1 MEKGNTMITDFDKIL
16 NELSYRV
23 KGGTPDLKNEQH
35 LIKLFDV
42 LKEHD
47 WPIDERVRVIHNLT
61 NEEKIGPKISQKN
74 LQSRIAGLSSD
85 LSTPTN
91 PKRIGNDGD
100 LSDEQFINLLKGE
113 FGSEVKMLKPLTGQ
127 NKSSKFNMFLFSFE
141 GNDYDI
147 TLAGKVSGRGT
158 AQTKDQELAF
168 LLSLSAIHAGAN
180 TNNKEEFLSMMLDP
194 SVYGGVYDGS
204 SISESDALG
213 LVSFLE
219 NNDDWYKSTL
229 AQTKKLAGQVGSSP
243 KKYLKDDSKL
253 DINKLAKKLYKDEY
267 NDNLDLDKWNPADV
281 WLYYTNSVPSF
292 KSLAELNNYCLDSI
306 KKGNGIIG
314 ISLKKG
320 SGNVSIVNDGK
331 KKEYE
336 LKNLG
341 LKIGG
346 LFKITAYLEFSGKGL
361 DGKGLQFRIFQGS
374 AKEPIRGEATTK
386 GADAVQ
392 GKVALPVIDLVS
404 GQRLSTKIK
413 NLGGEDIL
421 NYDKKTKEFSFSKN
435 GLKKYKEVSKLWN
448 KIRSKVVF
456 ARGAKSSDYSNAF
469 KSADNFLD
477 MLNKLNLAENKAKA
491 VLNSR
496 FQTIG
501 LLSYLGTMNKTK
513 QGDVAI
519 GLLKYGKS
527 QSDWSSAHLK
537 VQ

>member
-1 MEKGNTMITDFDKIL
+1 MIKDFDKIL

-23 KGGTPDLKNEQH
+23 KDGTPDLTNEQH

-61 NEEKIGPKISQKN
+61 NEEKIGPRIAQKKM
-74 LQSRIAGLSSD
+74 QSRIAGLSSD

-100 LSDEQFINLLKGE
+100 LSDQQFTNLLQGE
-113 FGSEVKMLKPLTGQ
+113 FGSEVKMVKPLTGQ

-194 SVYGGVYDGS
+194 SVYGEVYDGS
-204 SISESDALG
+204 SISENDALG

-253 DINKLAKKLYKDEY
+253 DINKLAKQLYKDEY
-267 NDNLDLDKWNPADV
+267 QDNLDLDKWNPADV
-281 WLYYTNSVPSF
+281 WLYYTNSVPTF
-292 KSLAELNNYCLDSI
+292 KSLAELNNYLLDSI

-320 SGNVSIVNDGK
+320 SGNVSVVNDGK

-361 DGKGLQFRIFQGS
+361 DGLGLQFRIFQGS

-392 GKVALPVIDLVS
+392 GKVALPVLDLVS
-404 GQRLSTKIK
+404 GQRLSGKIK
-413 NLGGEDIL
+413 KLGGEDIL
-421 NYDKKTKEFSFSKN
+421 DYDKKSKEFSFSKN

-448 KIRSKVVF
+448 KIKSKVVF

-469 KSADNFLD
+469 KSPDNFLD

-496 FQTIG
+496 FQTIA
-501 LLSYLGTMNKTK
+501 LLSYLGSMNRGK
-513 QGDVAI
+513 QADVAI

>member
-1 MEKGNTMITDFDKIL
+1 MIIDFDKIL
-16 NELSYRV
+16 NDLSSRL
-23 KGGTPDLKNEQH
+23 KDGTPDLTNEQH

-42 LKEHD
+42 LKEYN
-47 WPIDERVRVIHNLT
+47 WPVDERVRLLQNLT
-61 NEEKIGPKISQKN
+61 EEKAGPRISQKN
-74 LQSRIAGLSSD
+74 MQSRIAGLSSD
-85 LSTPTN
+85 LSAPTN

-113 FGSEVKMLKPLTGQ
+113 FGSEVKVLKPLSGQ

-168 LLSLSAIHAGAN
+168 LLALSAIHAGAK

-194 SVYGGVYDGS
+194 SIYGEVYDGS
-204 SISESDALG
+204 SISEKDALG

-281 WLYYTNSVPSF
+281 WLYYTNSVPNF
-292 KSLAELNNYCLDSI
+292 KSLTELNNYLLDSI

-320 SGNVSIVNDGK
+320 SGNVSVVNDGK

-341 LKIGG
+341 LKLGG
-346 LFKITAYLEFSGKGL
+346 LFKITAYLEFSGNGL
-361 DGKGLQFRIFQGS
+361 DGKGLQFRIFGGS
-374 AKEPIRGEATTK
+374 ATEPIRGEATTK

-413 NLGGEDIL
+413 NLGGGDIL
-421 NYDKKTKEFSFSKN
+421 DYDKKTKEFSFSKN

-448 KIRSKVVF
+448 KIKSKVVF
-456 ARGAKSSDYSNAF
+456 ARGAKSSDYSTAF
-469 KSADNFLD
+469 KSTDNFLD

-501 LLSYLGTMNKTK
+501 LLSYLGTMNKKK